1 MPDLILA
8 LALASGMP
16 LAGEGP
22 VPTSH
27 AAAMQLSVPQTFR
40 LAELI
45 AAKGDFEGARKI
57 YEALEHNRDS
67 DVRAE
72 ARFRDAKLLVQMKQT
87 STAAVRLRQI
97 LDEKPGATGVR
108 LELASLLDQLGDKE
122 GAWRQIRAAQA
133 AGLPPAVARLVD
145 RYSEALR
152 AQRAFGASFEFALA
166 PDTNINRATRS
177 DTLGTVL
184 GDFEI
189 GKEGR
194 AKSGTGLSLH
204 AQAFR
209 RLPLGSDANL
219 LFRVNGYGDLYR
231 ETQFNDIAAD
241 IAAGPELSLGRD
253 RLQLEVGAT
262 QRWFGQK
269 PFVRSARVAGTFA
282 HQLGIRTLLRLN
294 GSAAV
299 LDNQMNDLQ
308 DGKVFSGQLG
318 LERALSPTT
327 GLAASF
333 AVDRQSL
340 RDPGYATTG
349 WRAGVTGWH
358 DMGRLTLTAG
368 AEFGRLHADER
379 LSLFPNR
386 REDRFMRWSLGAT
399 FRQLQFGGFAPV
411 ARLSIERN
419 RSSIAFYDYR
429 RTRTEVGFVHAF

>member
-1 MPDLILA
+1 MPDLLLA
-8 LALASGMP
+8 LALASGIP
-16 LAGEGP
+16 HA
-22 VPTSH
+22 VQATVSNSQ
-27 AAAMQLSVPQTFR
+27 AAAMHLSVPQTFR

-57 YEALEHNRDS
+57 YEALERNRDS

-72 ARFRDAKLLVQMKQT
+72 ARFRDAKLLIEMKQT
-87 STAAVRLRQI
+87 SAAAVRLRQI

-108 LELASLLDQLGDKE
+108 LQLATLLDQLGDKE

-152 AQRAFGASFEFALA
+152 AQRAFGASFEVALA
-166 PDTNINRATRS
+166 PDSNINRATRS

-189 GKEGR
+189 DKDGKAR
-194 AKSGTGLSLH
+194 SGTGLSLNG
-204 AQAFR
+204 QLFR
-209 RLPLGSDANL
+209 RLPLGSSADL
-219 LFRVNGYGDLYR
+219 LFRVSGFGNLYR
-231 ETQFNDIAAD
+231 QTQFNDIAAD
-241 IAAGPELSLGRD
+241 VAAGPELSLGRD

-269 PFVRSARVAGTFA
+269 PFLRSARVGGTFA
-282 HQLGIRTLLRLN
+282 HQLGIRTLVRVT
-294 GSAAV
+294 GSAAIV
-299 LDNQMNDLQ
+299 DNQMNDLQ
-308 DGKVFSGQLG
+308 DGKVFSGQVG

-327 GLAASF
+327 GVAASF
-333 AVDRQSL
+333 ALDRQSL
-340 RDPGYATTG
+340 RDPGYSTMG
-349 WRAGVTGWH
+349 WRAGLTAWR

-368 AEFGRLHADER
+368 AEFGHLHADER
-379 LSLFPNR
+379 LTLFPDR
-386 REDRFMRWSLGAT
+386 RADQFTRLSIGAT